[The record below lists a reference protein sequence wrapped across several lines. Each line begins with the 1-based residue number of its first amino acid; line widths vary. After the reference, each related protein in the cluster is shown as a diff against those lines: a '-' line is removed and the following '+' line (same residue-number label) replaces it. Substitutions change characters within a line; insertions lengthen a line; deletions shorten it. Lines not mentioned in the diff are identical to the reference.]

1 MSTTDQ
7 LTTAQLRSLA
17 YDAEQDRQH
26 LKAAELYEAALAA
39 YPSHHA
45 KSVMHREDKAS
56 LAARAFS
63 CRGIAKNAA

>member
-17 YDAEQDRQH
+17 YDAESARDY
-26 LKAAELYEAALAA
+26 LKAAELYESALAV
-39 YPSHHA
+39 YPSHHVG
-45 KSVMHREDKAS
+45 SVMHRDDKAA

-63 CRGIAKNAA
+63 CRGMARNAA